1 MWRSLS
7 IYLAWVFIL
16 MALGS
21 MSVAWLVLFL
31 LAPVARAVPS
41 VSPYTSAVAYAIT
54 GLLALVYP
62 AWRWR
67 TRGLLPDTMT
77 AAQQA
82 RLVRGERSIAVGH
95 GLFVVGFVAPLIAVG
110 VLQESENAF
119 MAFYAASF
127 VAVPLSLLLWGIGL
141 YLVSTAERWP

>member
-1 MWRSLS
+1 MTPRAERARA
-7 IYLAWVFIL
+7 IVEAHDPGTVH
-16 MALGS
+16 G
-21 MSVAWLVLFL
+21 VVPAWLGPGAAEARGLAKFLDHTL
-31 LAPVARAVPS
+31 LAPDA
-41 VSPYTSAVAYAIT
+41 
-54 GLLALVYP
+54 
-62 AWRWR
+62 
-67 TRGLLPDTMT
+67 T
-77 AAQQA
+77 AAHVRQVA
-82 RLVRGERSIAVGH
+82 AEGRALGVAGVCVDGSWTRLVRGERSIAVGH